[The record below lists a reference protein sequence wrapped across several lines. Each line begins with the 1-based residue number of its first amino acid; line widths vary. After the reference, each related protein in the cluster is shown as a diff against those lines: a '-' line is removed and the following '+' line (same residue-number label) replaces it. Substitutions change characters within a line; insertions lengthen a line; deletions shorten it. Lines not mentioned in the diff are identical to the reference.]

1 MPGRAAFL
9 RELQGQWDSFD
20 SRTLVTRVPAA
31 VARRASHPQLQPLVL
46 PIILQLCE
54 RQEPRD
60 FSQHTLPHLAPLLET
75 ATGAT
80 SARFFATLGA
90 FAKRTVDDAEFRG
103 ARPSR
108 GPPRHARAPEILV
121 QEEALRQIVGV
132 VGRVGAETMRRDV
145 VPRLHAA
152 AASETTTAAVRVNA
166 LMALGKVTP
175 RLGPPEWNAT
185 PDMLHALTKV
195 DHSTATVM
203 CVLGVADAVGRAAAA
218 VSPRRECYLCV
229 AR

>member
-1 MPGRAAFL
+1 MGSVRLEDAGH
-9 RELQGQWDSFD
+9 EG
-20 SRTLVTRVPAA
+20 VAA

-80 SARFFATLGA
+80 LGEILRYAGA
-90 FAKRTVDDAEFRG
+90 FAKRTVDDADFEARVLPAVLRG
-103 ARPSR
+103 T
-108 GPPRHARAPEILV
+108 RAPEILV

-152 AASETTTAAVRVNA
+152 ASETTTAAVRV
-166 LMALGKVTP
+166 T
-175 RLGPPEWNAT
+175 R
-185 PDMLHALTKV
+185 
-195 DHSTATVM
+195 
-203 CVLGVADAVGRAAAA
+203 
-218 VSPRRECYLCV
+218 
-229 AR
+229 